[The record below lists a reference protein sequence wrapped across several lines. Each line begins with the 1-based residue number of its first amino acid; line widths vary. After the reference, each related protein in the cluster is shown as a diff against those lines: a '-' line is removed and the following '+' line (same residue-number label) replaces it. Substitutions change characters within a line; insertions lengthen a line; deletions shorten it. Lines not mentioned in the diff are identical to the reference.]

1 MSLFIQ
7 VENQNILWEMV
18 NKIPLCNTV
27 FPPSVPSSQNNKSI
41 WFRSIIEE
49 YYNKIPPNISRN
61 DLYQINRDVLSNMMK
76 NLLTL
81 SNNNAPQ
88 NMIDR
93 GTFSRLDSPIETKK
107 TDFEI
112 RQSQYKAMFE
122 VQKPGPID
130 FSEKLDDDV
139 ITNMN
144 ELIENQR
151 KMRELELQQFAPK
164 QIEAL
169 QNIKVN
175 ILEDIPKES
184 IPLQKLPEQ
193 KHVRFDLSEENTINQ
208 RGFIKSSESI
218 EIKQQIENM
227 NEKIENMN
235 EKINKIFEMLTTITN
250 PLLSNNSSEVLENE
264 TNDNVNNIKHI
275 MVSNE

>member
-27 FPPSVPSSQNNKSI
+27 FPPSNPSSQNNKSS

-76 NLLTL
+76 NLLAL

-93 GTFSRLDSPIETKK
+93 GMFSRLESPIETKK

-164 QIEAL
+164 QIDTL

-193 KHVRFDLSEENTINQ
+193 KHVRFDLSEEDFINQ
-208 RGFIKSSESI
+208 SGSESI
-218 EIKQQIENM
+218 EIKQQMENM
-227 NEKIENMN
+227 NKKIENMD

-250 PLLSNNSSEVLENE
+250 PVLSNNTIEVLENE
-264 TNDNVNNIKHI
+264 KKDNVDNIKHI
-275 MVSNE
+275 MDSNE

>member
-27 FPPSVPSSQNNKSI
+27 FPPSNPSSQNNKSS

-76 NLLTL
+76 NLLAL

-93 GTFSRLDSPIETKK
+93 GMFSRLESPIETKK

-164 QIEAL
+164 QIDTL

-184 IPLQKLPEQ
+184 IPLQKLSEQ
-193 KHVRFDLSEENTINQ
+193 KHVRFDLSEEDFINQ
-208 RGFIKSSESI
+208 SGSDSI
-218 EIKQQIENM
+218 EIKQQMENM
-227 NEKIENMN
+227 NKKIENMD

-250 PLLSNNSSEVLENE
+250 PVLSKNTIEVLENE
-264 TNDNVNNIKHI
+264 KKDNVDNIKHI
-275 MVSNE
+275 MDSNE